1 MLPCVGLCLG
11 TAVLESDIVTPTSDL
26 LDTEASTPPLVSK
39 IHDIRLLNPAT
50 GADLTSTLQQDRLE
64 EPMTLRINI
73 ENSTKRTGLEFKVGK
88 LYPPKNFIILK
99 NISVSRVH

>member
-50 GADLTSTLQQDRLE
+50 GADLTSSLQQDRLE

-88 LYPPKNFIILK
+88 LFPPEKYFIIL
-99 NISVSRVH
+99 